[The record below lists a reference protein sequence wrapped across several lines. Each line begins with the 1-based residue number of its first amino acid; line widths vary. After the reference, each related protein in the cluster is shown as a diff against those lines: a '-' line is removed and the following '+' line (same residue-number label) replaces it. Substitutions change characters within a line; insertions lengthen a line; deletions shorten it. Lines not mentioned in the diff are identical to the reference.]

1 MATQEG
7 TLTAFSDH
15 LAELVREGEDLLRD
29 SSLGLDERAI
39 AQRAVGYVLEA
50 QTALQQHSETPS

>member
-7 TLTAFSDH
+7 TLTTFADH
-15 LAELVREGEDLLRD
+15 LAELVRQGEELLRD

-39 AQRAVGYVLEA
+39 AQRAVGYLLEA
-50 QTALQQHSETPS
+50 QTALQQHETLS